1 MDWIQV
7 LTIIFAMAGICWGMF
22 SRLDTKLDTK
32 IDGLSR
38 EIHQWNMNFQE
49 RVTRLE
55 VKKELE
61 EKK

>member
-22 SRLDTKLDTK
+22 SRLDTK
-32 IDGLSR
+32 IDGLSK

-55 VKKELE
+55 VKKEIE
-61 EKK
+61 ENK